1 MDVTIETTDL
11 IQKQGKNGAY
21 YQQLAFV
28 HIPNP
33 DGSPQRYPRQIK
45 IFAPRDNQNKPVAYP
60 VGEYVMQETSF
71 TVDNYENLVLGF
83 LNLKKKSK

>member
-28 HIPNP
+28 NIPNP

-45 IFAPRDNQNKPVAYP
+45 IFAPRDNKNKPVSISSRRVRYAGNKFYC
-60 VGEYVMQETSF
+60 
-71 TVDNYENLVLGF
+71 
-83 LNLKKKSK
+83 